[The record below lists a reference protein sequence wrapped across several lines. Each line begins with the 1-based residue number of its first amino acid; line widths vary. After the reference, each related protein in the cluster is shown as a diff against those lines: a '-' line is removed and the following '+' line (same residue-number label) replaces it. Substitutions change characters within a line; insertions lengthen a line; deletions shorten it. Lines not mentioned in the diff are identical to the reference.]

1 MPQFEIAIGDD
12 SFGASRVMRMSVVIA
27 TYQRERVLVEALDCL
42 LKLQPSPAEIVL
54 VDQTPEHE
62 PTTQR
67 ALTELERAERIRWIR
82 LSHPSITH
90 AMNVG
95 LEQADNDIILFLDDD
110 IVPGRDLIVAHARA
124 HSKGHNI
131 VAGQV
136 LQPGETPMS
145 EEQSPSEFTFRSN
158 RGQFITELMGGN
170 FSIRRKLALELGGFD
185 ENFVHVAY
193 RFEAE
198 FAARALAAG
207 EKIWFEPEASI
218 RHLKA
223 GSGGTRSYGDHLKTI
238 RPSHSV
244 GAYYYLLRSKET
256 PNRLLR
262 ILARP
267 MRSIRTRHHLSHPW
281 WIPPTLVAEA
291 AGFFWAVALALRGP
305 RLMRGQ
311 RSAERANCELRIA
324 NCESEDRDQRSE
336 IRESEIRSQK

>member
-1 MPQFEIAIGDD
+1 MRLAGSEIRSGGSSPIPRI
-12 SFGASRVMRMSVVIA
+12 SLIIP
-27 TYQRERVLVEALDCL
+27 TYRRERILLETIAHLLDLEHAAEEILV
-42 LKLQPSPAEIVL
+42 
-54 VDQTPEHE
+54 VDQTREHE
-62 PTTQR
+62 PTTQC
-67 ALTELERAERIRWIR
+67 ALDDLEIKERIRRIC

-95 LEQADNDIILFLDDD
+95 LERADNDIVLFVDDD
-110 IVPGRDLIVAHARA
+110 IVPERDLVAAHALA

-136 LQPGETPMS
+136 LQPGETPMNEAERAS
-145 EEQSPSEFTFRSN
+145 ASGFTFRSN

-170 FSIRRKLALELGGFD
+170 FSVKRELALKLGGFD

-198 FAARALAAG
+198 FAARAIAAG

-244 GAYYYLLRSKET
+244 GAYYYLLRSRT
-256 PNRLLR
+256 SNRLLR

-267 MRSIRTRHHLSHPW
+267 MRAIRTRHHLSHPW

-291 AGFFWAVALALRGP
+291 AGFFWAVGLALRGP
-305 RLMRGQ
+305 RLIGGKEQ
-311 RSAERANCELRIA
+311 RAKR
-324 NCESEDRDQRSE
+324 
-336 IRESEIRSQK
+336 